1 MISSL
6 ALTQLKTLIT
16 AALLA
21 IALTSANGVESILTD
36 SEDQKA
42 YLYTPTEKPIEGKTY
57 WLSIGVHGAGG
68 EGNGANGIASWAKDD
83 VIVLGPTF
91 LQPKRDEKAPKTDGP
106 PPESYQMCGPTHE
119 AKLEALIAEV
129 GKTWKLHPKVFLH
142 GFSAGAQFVHRFA
155 MKHPELVAGVSAA
168 SAASAGSW
176 STRGF
181 GEINPAASGIPFAI
195 SCGQYD
201 HEKSGPSSPLNRL
214 EWMQEFAKALKD
226 AHFDVESR
234 VIPNTG
240 HKATADTM
248 ALAEACFQR
257 ARAVNFSR
265 TVMLACDFN
274 ETNPLWSFSSKP
286 TGKATTA
293 VATWEADV
301 GVIEKQGTSDRTGA
315 LRLRVNS
322 AAKAKSWSGTLR
334 TGFLPVRCSEKD
346 ISKLTLAFD
355 LSATSARAVRVLIES
370 YNAKHERTGGRE
382 GLIYPAAPEDCQRH
396 VLDLD
401 AMKAAGEGEFNAT
414 DPLVQISLTINNE
427 LGWAT
432 GAFHQLRLDNLSYAA
447 PAFYV
452 GTSGDDKND
461 GSTSDKPLATISKAL
476 YRAQP
481 GDIIL
486 LMDGTFVQKNEV
498 AKFVRAG
505 SPAAWITLKNHPG
518 QKPVLTSAHWNL
530 VTIGNIDP
538 SKISD
543 APSLAYLEVRGLT
556 IHGVAEEVEAKY
568 KEDIGKV
575 KGTTNGNGL
584 SVDGRYSANKPHHIR
599 IADNEVRQCPG
610 GGISVIHADY
620 VQVEN
625 NHTHNNCHWMIYA
638 GSGISVYQPFNFDLA
653 TGGHKMLVRNNHT
666 HHNYCT
672 QPWVATGKLSD
683 GNGIIVDDTQNHQN
697 KSINAPY
704 HGGLL
709 VQGNLSHDNGG
720 SGMHSYASDNVD
732 FINNTVCNNNTVM
745 DYGQLSVTQCGHVR
759 VLNNIIVAPKDKPLN
774 RVNGDFHDV
783 VVSHNLFWG
792 GDGQSVPGE
801 NAVVA
806 APLFSDASKGDF
818 HLGKKSPARGAGGA
832 WEIVP
837 LLDIDGR
844 VRTLDAF
851 TLGALEE

>member
-1 MISSL
+1 MKSVFTTVLLSLSSL
-6 ALTQLKTLIT
+6 LSCFAVETQFK
-16 AALLA
+16 
-21 IALTSANGVESILTD
+21 D
-36 SEDQKA
+36 SESQMA
-42 YLYTPTEKPIEGKTY
+42 YLHTPREKPIEGKTY
-57 WLSIGVHGAGG
+57 WLAIWVHGAGG
-68 EGNGANGIASWAKDD
+68 EGRGANGIASWAKDD

-91 LQPKRDEKAPKTDGP
+91 LQPKRDANAPKTDGP

-119 AKLEALIAEV
+119 AKLKALIAEV
-129 GKTWKLHPKVFLH
+129 GKTWKLQPKVFLH

-155 MKHPELVAGVSAA
+155 MKNPEMVAGV

-181 GEINPAASGIPFAI
+181 GEINPAASGIPFAL

-201 HEKSGPSSPLNRL
+201 REKSWPSSPMNRL
-214 EWMQEFAKALKD
+214 EWMHEFAKALKD
-226 AHFDVESR
+226 AHFDMVSR

-240 HKATADTM
+240 HKVTADTM
-248 ALAEACFQR
+248 ALAEACFKR
-257 ARAVNFSR
+257 ARAVNLSR

-274 ETNPLWSFSSKP
+274 KANPLWTFSSEPK
-286 TGKATTA
+286 GKATTA

-301 GVIEKQGTSDRTGA
+301 GVIEKQGTAERTGA

-322 AAKAKSWSGTLR
+322 TPKAESWSGMLR
-334 TGFLPVRCSEKD
+334 TGLLPVTCPEKD
-346 ISKLTLAFD
+346 MSKLTLAFD

-370 YNAKHERTGGRE
+370 YNAQHERTGGRE
-382 GLIYPAAPEDCQRH
+382 GLIYPAAPEDYQRH
-396 VLDLD
+396 VLDLG
-401 AMKAAGEGEFNAT
+401 AMKAAGDGEFNAA
-414 DPLVQISLTINNE
+414 DPLMQISLTVSDD

-452 GTSGDDKND
+452 SPSGDDKNV
-461 GSTSDKPLATISKAL
+461 GSTTDKPLATVIKAL
-476 YRAQP
+476 ELAQP

-486 LMDGTFVQKNEV
+486 LMDGTFVRKNEV

-518 QKPVLTSAHWNL
+518 QKPVLTSANWNL
-530 VTIGNIDP
+530 VTIGNTDP

-543 APSLAYLEVRGLT
+543 AQALAYLEVRGLT
-556 IHGVAEEVEAKY
+556 IQGVAEDVEAKY

-584 SVDGRYSANKPHHIR
+584 SVDGRYSTNKPHHIR
-599 IADNEVRQCPG
+599 IADNEVRHCPG

-638 GSGISVYQPFNFDLA
+638 GSGISIYQPFNFDLT
-653 TGGHKMLVRNNHT
+653 TGGHKMLVRNNHS

-697 KSINAPY
+697 KSINGAY

-709 VQGNLSHDNGG
+709 IQGNLSHDNGG
-720 SGMHSYASDNVD
+720 SGMHSYASDHVD
-732 FINNTVCNNNTVM
+732 FINNTVVNNNTVM

-759 VLNNIIVAPKDKPLN
+759 VLNNILVAPKDKPLN

-783 VVSHNLFWG
+783 LVSHNLFWG
-792 GDGQSVPGE
+792 GNGESVPGD
-801 NAVVA
+801 NAIVA
-806 APLFSDASKGDF
+806 DPRFKDMAKGDF
-818 HLGKKSPARGAGGA
+818 HLGEKSPARKAGGS
-832 WEIVP
+832 WEIAPVMDLEEHVRP
-837 LLDIDGR
+837 AGALD
-844 VRTLDAF
+844 
-851 TLGALEE
+851 LGAFAR